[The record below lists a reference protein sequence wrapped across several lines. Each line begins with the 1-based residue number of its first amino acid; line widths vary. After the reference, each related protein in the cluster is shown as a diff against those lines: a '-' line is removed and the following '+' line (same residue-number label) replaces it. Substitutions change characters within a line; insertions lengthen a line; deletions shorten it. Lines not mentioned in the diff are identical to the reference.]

1 MYFLIYYKLK
11 SCLIFTH
18 FELLTQNYRLKLGDG
33 IILLEKID
41 YVNNA
46 RRNEVGDEFHCNEH
60 F

>member
-1 MYFLIYYKLK
+1 MFNFYTFRT
-11 SCLIFTH
+11 SNT
-18 FELLTQNYRLKLGDG
+18 KLGDG

-46 RRNEVGDEFHCNEH
+46 RRNEVGNEFHCNEH